1 VIKKYAIKTW
11 MEIGFIIII
20 TLFIARPWI
29 EKGLNRITIFDTK
42 DYEIDFVDDSGYRI
56 RMKKPADSV
65 ISLYSAHTENLFAIG
80 ADREVIGVGTHSIY
94 PYEVLLKEKYDYR
107 SDPEKVIAIHPDVV
121 IIRPFIERHSPD
133 FVNSLRRSGITV
145 VSLYPDN
152 FDEFDDYIMK
162 LAKIVGKE
170 NTAKK
175 KLEGFHKELDNL
187 KVKNIDENKRVGV
200 YFESSDREY
209 KTITNNSMPAYAIE
223 LAGGINIAT
232 DAIPIEEGSSIAAYG
247 VEKILEKA
255 DEIDVYVTQR
265 GVMGAGG
272 NYHSISIRPGFYAI
286 KAVRNK
292 RILEINQKII
302 SSPTFRFIKGVK
314 QLRRTFYPEI
324 YDEIQEFDEDHLITR
339 EEFAKILVKLN
350 HDVIFIPT
358 SSYYRDDNKEHYYGA
373 LVDVTIEHESFDYIE
388 TAIRK
393 SYLKSEI
400 IDNEEYF
407 NPEKYVTREELARVI
422 YLLNDLEN
430 KIDIIIND
438 EENIENIKI
447 VKTIVSNKLMDL
459 ENGKFYPKRNITF
472 EELKKGLDL

>member
-438 EENIENIKI
+438 EENIENTKI

-459 ENGKFYPKRNITF
+459 ENGKFYPKRDITF